1 MIWRE
6 SLTLERILQE
16 QEEDKMSKKPIVKKD
31 IKDYVK
37 ELHTNRKVRNADN
50 VERDIDCLIVELT
63 QSLHDNINNMDLE
76 LRVQTLETIGKIS
89 IGLKKQKVEML
100 KADNEKRKFDLIDE
114 YRNGPKKVEHED
126 SMTIVQIPQEDANN

>member
-1 MIWRE
+1 
-6 SLTLERILQE
+6 
-16 QEEDKMSKKPIVKKD
+16 MSKKLITKKN

-63 QSLHDNINNMDLE
+63 QSLHNNIDNMDLE

-114 YRNGPKKVEHED
+114 YRNGPKKVDHED